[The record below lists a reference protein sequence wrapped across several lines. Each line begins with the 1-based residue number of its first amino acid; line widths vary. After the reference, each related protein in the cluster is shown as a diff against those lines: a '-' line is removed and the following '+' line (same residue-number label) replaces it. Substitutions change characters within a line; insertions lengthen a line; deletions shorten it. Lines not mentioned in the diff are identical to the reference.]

1 MSAAASHDASDKIDV
16 DCATKKIIECS
27 DTVKFATGRLF
38 VGSPVKVLCT
48 ACSSV
53 DQIVV
58 HVNG

>member
-53 DQIVV
+53 D
-58 HVNG
+58 